1 MKQAAKSL
9 LRRKRD
15 SD

>member
-15 SD
+15 SN